1 MPRYHLNVH
10 DELNPAPAWTSAGL
24 ETLAAAEREA
34 ARTAAA
40 IGLHKLPNDGV
51 CQAVVEVSDEHHQ
64 RVAVMTVSM
73 RIDRPI
79 SPPRTF
85 SPWAA

>member
-10 DELNPAPAWTSAGL
+10 DELNPAPSGF

-40 IGLHKLPNDGV
+40 IGLHKLPHDGT
-51 CQAVVEVSDEHHQ
+51 CDAVVEVSDEHHQ
-64 RVAVMTVSM
+64 RVTVMTVSM
-73 RIDRPI
+73 RIERPTF
-79 SPPRTF
+79 PPRTF